1 MASACLPSG
10 CSLSSVCSASSILS
24 SSGSVQVFVL
34 LSSDFLC
41 CCVLTSCPP
50 SCLFCASGVS
60 VRPPLPSTCSARRDI
75 SASGMGGDWSGS
87 RNCCTRSLLSLLGY
101 RRNRKNTIVFESR
114 VFGRTDESVPTG
126 LSSLTSGSF
135 CLVSFSDSLT
145 SCFRNPPGTTDRGGG
160 GVGVT
165 SGAFSSFICGHQG
178 EHKGENLH
186 PSGGK
191 RTISSSFIHSN
202 HSCYC
207 CCPSGWMR
215 ALIGVWKFGCLQ
227 VPH

>member
-1 MASACLPSG
+1 M
-10 CSLSSVCSASSILS
+10 
-24 SSGSVQVFVL
+24 
-34 LSSDFLC
+34 
-41 CCVLTSCPP
+41 
-50 SCLFCASGVS
+50 
-60 VRPPLPSTCSARRDI
+60 
-75 SASGMGGDWSGS
+75 
-87 RNCCTRSLLSLLGY
+87 GY

-178 EHKGENLH
+178 EHKDENLN

-215 ALIGVWKFGCLQ
+215 ALIGVLRGSLDACMYRIKTEEK
-227 VPH
+227 VPLLVTATAFTEPRALRPQAPSRAENKLCQLFKMSDN